1 MFEMRLLSII
11 IDEYSK
17 MYKYGILLAINLQST
32 FFYKVF
38 AQIKKTLLSFQYLF

>member
-32 FFYKVF
+32 FFFFFF
-38 AQIKKTLLSFQYLF
+38 AQIKKTILFF

>member
-1 MFEMRLLSII
+1 MRLLSII

-17 MYKYGILLAINLQST
+17 MYKYGILLVNKLQST

-38 AQIKKTLLSFQYLF
+38 TQIKKRLLSFQYLF